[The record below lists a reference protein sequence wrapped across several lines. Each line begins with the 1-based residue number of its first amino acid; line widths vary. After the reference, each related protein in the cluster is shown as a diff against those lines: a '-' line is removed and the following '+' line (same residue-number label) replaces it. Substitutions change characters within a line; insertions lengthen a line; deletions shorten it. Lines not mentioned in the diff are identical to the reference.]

1 MTYFSCIFQI
11 IKTLMITIT
20 DESMLYKELI
30 EWKTAIIVSEKEYIS
45 HFYQKLSNNYDKDS
59 NGLIIKIDT
68 KQLYYAIQLSVPTRM
83 GQKTAK
89 TR

>member
-30 EWKTAIIVSEKEYIS
+30 EWKTAIIVSEKEYTITS
-45 HFYQKLSNNYDKDS
+45 IKNYQ
-59 NGLIIKIDT
+59 ITMT
-68 KQLYYAIQLSVPTRM
+68 KTVM
-83 GQKTAK
+83 D
-89 TR
+89 